1 MSYKIFQIDTSIRPT
16 SDSYSRRSGQYF
28 IRKFQEKFG
37 QLEVSYLDLNREAPS
52 SHFLD
57 SMCSS
62 NIWLWCLSAEISAI
76 PASLAT
82 WMNFVSHKKFSLNQ
96 SCQVKLFSQK
106 LVVIANLQKET
117 DTLSPK
123 FNVEPQIRRDIK
135 ICGIDDVDF
144 FYMFQKD
151 NNMQG
156 EIKLQKDINKY
167 IAGLHL

>member
-1 MSYKIFQIDTSIRPT
+1 MGYKIFQIDTSFRPT

-52 SHFLD
+52 AYFLD

-62 NIWLWCLSAEISAI
+62 NIWLWCLSAETSTV
-76 PASLAT
+76 PYSFET
-82 WMNFVSHKKFSLNQ
+82 WMNFINHKNFTVSQ
-96 SCQVKLFSQK
+96 SCKIKLFSQK
-106 LVVIANLQKET
+106 SVVIANWQKET
-117 DTLSPK
+117 DILSPK
-123 FNVEPQIRRDIK
+123 FNVEPQIRRGLK

-144 FYMFQKD
+144 FYLFQKD
-151 NNMQG
+151 NNIQG
-156 EIKLQKDINKY
+156 EINLQKDINKY